1 MYNAGCN
8 HQVPTDLP
16 IKVSASGSWP
26 KESPFYPSSVILSP
40 VKNKELSH
48 ATEVCYSNA
57 QSHTTKVT
65 SSTAGS
71 TSTVTST
78 GTLFQ
83 SHGQTA
89 CSNAFVMAI
98 ATNNNSS
105 LPFNSVV
112 PNNSTTNQMSSL
124 ANNVL
129 VAPAPPPLN
138 SALQPRL
145 FRLQSQHGGRIP
157 SSGSTPSA
165 TNNSIIKQP
174 VFNGD
179 EQSVNTQDGVCKDP
193 SSELVEQHN
202 VRVVPAVLSFDSP
215 SLFSPSV
222 CAEQSSLSLS
232 NILQSSSEIL
242 VNGSSSSK
250 AVTLSQ
256 LSSVDN
262 HSQSAHPQVSSKAVF
277 SNMSPQWISG
287 KSPYVDNQVCVLI
300 LTSV

>member
-1 MYNAGCN
+1 MHNAGYN

-16 IKVSASGSWP
+16 INVSASGSRRSP
-26 KESPFYPSSVILSP
+26 HKESPFYPSSVVLSP
-40 VKNKELSH
+40 IKNKMLSH

-71 TSTVTST
+71 TSTVTTT
-78 GTLFQ
+78 GALFQ
-83 SHGQTA
+83 SHGQISH
-89 CSNAFVMAI
+89 SNSFVT
-98 ATNNNSS
+98 TNNNSS

-112 PNNSTTNQMSSL
+112 PINSTTNQMSSL
-124 ANNVL
+124 ANSVL

-157 SSGSTPSA
+157 SGGSTSSA
-165 TNNSIIKQP
+165 TNNSVIKQP

-222 CAEQSSLSLS
+222 CTEQSSLSLS
-232 NILQSSSEIL
+232 SILQSSSEIL
-242 VNGSSSSK
+242 VNSSSSGK

-256 LSSVDN
+256 PSSVDN
-262 HSQSAHPQVSSKAVF
+262 HSQSAHSQVSSKAVF

-287 KSPYVDNQVCVLI
+287 KSPYKDNQVCVLI
-300 LTSV
+300 PTSV